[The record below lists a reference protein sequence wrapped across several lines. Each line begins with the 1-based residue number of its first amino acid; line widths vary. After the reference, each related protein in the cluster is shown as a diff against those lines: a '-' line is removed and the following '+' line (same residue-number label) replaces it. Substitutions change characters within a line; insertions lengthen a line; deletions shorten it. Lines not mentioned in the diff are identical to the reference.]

1 MTNVLRVAMVDPND
15 GTREKLKAMLLSID
29 TLWLEADCSRYEFFA
44 DVLSQTNPD
53 VAVVAL
59 DADSAKS
66 IALVERISR
75 EWSDCV
81 VLAASSSSDG
91 QLILRAIRAGAR
103 EFLTFPLSEGELK
116 AALERVS
123 IQKFGSSDSK
133 RGSCELIAIAG
144 ATGGVGS
151 TSVASN
157 IGCILASE
165 PGRSVGL
172 IDLDL
177 ALGDADV
184 FLNVIPDYT
193 LADVVQNVSRLDIQ
207 LLKKSLTKHASGL
220 YLLPRPVELHDTGA
234 ITPESLRKVIGLM
247 KASFTHL
254 VVDLSKSYSDVD
266 ISVMEAANKVLLVT
280 QLDLPCLRNV
290 VRLLMSF
297 EEIEGL
303 KQKVE
308 IVVNRAGL
316 DSGQI
321 SLKKAKETLGRDV
334 YALLPNDYRT
344 MVSVR
349 NNGVPLI
356 TQAPKAPITMAMR
369 EMVDKLAGTVE
380 QSMPAKRPTRNYQKA
395 AGRNS
400 GPVAPNRRFN
410 ILDRG
415 DLSSLWSTQSGLHR
429 DPLGHRDA
437 TKSKPT
443 VIAASMTVKP
453 VVKPMF
459 HRCG

>member
-1 MTNVLRVAMVDPND
+1 MSNVLRLAMVDPND
-15 GTREKLKAMLLSID
+15 GTREKLKAMLLRID
-29 TLWLEADCSRYEFFA
+29 TVWLEADCSRYEFF
-44 DVLSQTNPD
+44 PD
-53 VAVVAL
+53 VVEQTSPDVGVLAL
-59 DADSAKS
+59 DSDANKT
-66 IALVERISR
+66 IAMVERLSK
-75 EWSDCV
+75 EHPECV
-81 VLAASSSSDG
+81 LLVVSGSNDG

-103 EFLTFPLSEGELK
+103 EFLTLPLSEDELES
-116 AALERVS
+116 ALTRVS
-123 IQKFGSSDSK
+123 LQKFGSADSK
-133 RGSCELIAIAG
+133 RGSCEVIAVAG

-157 IGCILASE
+157 MGCILASE
-165 PGRSVGL
+165 PGKSVAL
-172 IDLDL
+172 LDLDL

-193 LADVVQNVSRLDIQ
+193 LADVVQNVARLDIQ

-220 YLLPRPVELHDTGA
+220 YLLPRPVELHDTNA
-234 ITPESLRKVIGLM
+234 ITAESLRKVIGLL

-254 VVDLSKSYSDVD
+254 IVDLSKGYSNVD
-266 ISVMEAANKVLLVT
+266 MSVMEAANKVLLVT

-290 VRLLMSF
+290 VRLMMSF

-303 KQKVE
+303 KQKIE

-321 SLKKAKETLGRDV
+321 SLKKAKETIGREI

-369 EMVDKLAGTVE
+369 EMVAKLGGENQAEMSVAADEVE
-380 QSMPAKRPTRNYQKA
+380 SNESRWKKFWP
-395 AGRNS
+395 GS
-400 GPVAPNRRFN
+400 
-410 ILDRG
+410 
-415 DLSSLWSTQSGLHR
+415 
-429 DPLGHRDA
+429 
-437 TKSKPT
+437 SKPK
-443 VIAASMTVKP
+443 A
-453 VVKPMF
+453 
-459 HRCG
+459 